1 MYRCCNA
8 AVWNTWVLSG
18 DLNDVDNGILH
29 SVSRHITRQIA
40 ALQTFISVQVWGSV
54 TEDIHIPT
62 LGMRN
67 SWDTSGAKLLDG

>member
-1 MYRCCNA
+1 MYRCCKT

-29 SVSRHITRQIA
+29 SVSNHITRQIT
-40 ALQTFISVQVWGSV
+40 ALQTFSVQVWGSV
-54 TEDIHIPT
+54 TEDIHIPR

-67 SWDTSGAKLLDG
+67 SWDTSGAKMLDG